1 MVQLL
6 LTVALWSAVQ
16 MSGFSVYS
24 RAEPAPVASPSVSS
38 GIPQELQSAGITEKL
53 GNRIPIQSLTFTNEE
68 GVEVPLSTYFSRGRP
83 VVVAMVY
90 YECPN
95 LCNFLLN
102 GLTDTLKKMDWVPG
116 NQFEIVAV
124 SIDPREGA
132 ELAAK
137 KKAAYLASYGRTETE
152 GGWHLLT
159 GKESQIKQLAF
170 ELGFGYNYDEKE
182 KQYAHSAAL
191 FVLTPEGQLSR
202 ILYGI
207 EFKPR
212 DLRLALVE
220 AADGKVGSV
229 VDRFLLFCYRYD
241 PSLRSYSVYLFNV
254 MRVAGLITAL
264 TMMVMLGL
272 FWRRQLKARA

>member
-6 LTVALWSAVQ
+6 VTVALWSAVLI
-16 MSGFSVYS
+16 SGFSVHAG
-24 RAEPAPVASPSVSS
+24 AESAPVASPSVSS

-53 GNRIPIQSLTFTNEE
+53 GNRIPIQSLTFTNEA
-68 GVEVPLSTYFSRGRP
+68 GAEVPLSTYFSRGRP

-102 GLTDTLKKMDWVPG
+102 GVTDTLKKMDWVPG

-124 SIDPREGA
+124 SIDPKEGSD
-132 ELAAK
+132 LAAK
-137 KKAAYLASYGRTETE
+137 KKTAYLASYGRPETE
-152 GGWHLLT
+152 NGWHLLT

-170 ELGFGYNYDEKE
+170 ELGFGYTYDQKE

-241 PSLRSYSVYLFNV
+241 PNLRSYSVYLFNV

-264 TMMVMLGL
+264 AMILTLGMV
-272 FWRRQLKARA
+272 WRRQFQRRA

>member
-1 MVQLL
+1 MTPLL
-6 LTVALWSAVQ
+6 
-16 MSGFSVYS
+16 
-24 RAEPAPVASPSVSS
+24 PVAALAFAALFSS
-38 GIPQELQSAGITEKL
+38 SSSSASAIPKELQAAGITEKL
-53 GNRIPIQSLTFTNEE
+53 GGTVSIGELTFTNEE
-68 GVEVPLSTYFSRGRP
+68 GREVPLASYFSRGRP

-116 NQFEIVAV
+116 RQFDVLAV
-124 SIDPREGA
+124 SINPKEGH

-137 KKAAYLASYGRTETE
+137 KKAAYIASYGRPEAAS
-152 GGWHLLT
+152 GWHLLT
-159 GKESQIKQLAF
+159 GKENQIKRLAF
-170 ELGFGYNYDEKE
+170 ELGFGYSYDQKE

-191 FVLTPEGQLSR
+191 FVLTPEGRLSR

-212 DLRLALVE
+212 DLKLALME
-220 AADGKVGSV
+220 AADGKIGSV

-241 PSLRSYSVYLFNV
+241 ATSRSYSVYLFNV
-254 MRVAGLITAL
+254 MRVAAL
-264 TMMVMLGL
+264 VTVLVLFGTLGWA
-272 FWRRQLKARA
+272 WRRSLK